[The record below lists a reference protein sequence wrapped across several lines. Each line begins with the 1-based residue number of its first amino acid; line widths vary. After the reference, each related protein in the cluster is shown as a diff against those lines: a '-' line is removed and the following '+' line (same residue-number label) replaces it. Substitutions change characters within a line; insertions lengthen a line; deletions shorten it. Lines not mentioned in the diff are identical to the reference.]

1 MAKTKPVV
9 SNDNFLEALRGL
21 SFSAASEAKIQVKK
35 AVLDDIPEMFGFKPT
50 SGDLSA
56 GKDFTLA
63 DIEKAKKEGE
73 QTASKKFENR
83 LNNERTLYLQNEQQV
98 KGQIIAIQEEIKAMV
113 KSIGDLGKEVQVAT
127 MQSVVNPGT
136 YHRNFFETLR
146 SLIKN
151 LQLKVTESRN
161 WVAASNARAKQKKGY
176 WAMAKSAGTKFT
188 LSSERYM
195 VTSTG

>member
-1 MAKTKPVV
+1 MASTKPVI

-21 SFSAASEAKIQVKK
+21 SSSAASEAKIQVKK
-35 AVLDDIPEMFGFKPT
+35 AILNDIPEMLGLPT
-50 SGDLSA
+50 ASGDLSA
-56 GKDFTLA
+56 GKDFSLA
-63 DIEKAKKEGE
+63 DLEKAKKERE

-83 LNNERTLYLQNEQQV
+83 LNQERTLYLQQEQQV
-98 KGQIIAIQEEIKAMV
+98 KSQITAIQEEIRVMA
-113 KSIGDLGKEVQVAT
+113 KSIGELGKEVQVAT

-146 SLIKN
+146 SLIQN
-151 LQLKVTESRN
+151 LRLKVTESRN
-161 WVAASNARAKQKKGY
+161 WVAASNARAKRKKGY
-176 WAMAKSAGTKFT
+176 WAQAKVSGTKFT